1 MTDGPFSPVR
11 ASGPGAAPASRLERL
26 NERFGTGILAGI
38 LAAHSTAALAGD
50 VPVVR
55 LFVRPGAVD
64 VRGKS
69 APVTVY
75 TLAA

>member
-1 MTDGPFSPVR
+1 MTDGPFSPAR

-26 NERFGTGILAGI
+26 NERLAPCILV
-38 LAAHSTAALAGD
+38 AHSTVVRAGD
-50 VPVVR
+50 FPVVR
-55 LFVRPGAVD
+55 LLVRLGAVD

-75 TLAA
+75 SLAA